1 MKKLLITLL
10 VAAVL
15 VASVVTVWAYVDDVI
30 SVLGTFG
37 APTALSS
44 DPAVAEPLVIAA
56 DQQFIQISDNS
67 IITMHLDPP
76 IIVDS
81 STATSDMI
89 LDTYDQPF
97 PGAAKIEV
105 RQDGSEW
112 VNVPGRALNDCN
124 VVRQYVFDDLDPGA
138 YVDLTQTGLSQVN
151 YVRLTDYPGSIDGEF
166 IYPLLGFDL
175 DAIDEAHQRFQDCQP
190 VTVIEVDIDIKPGS
204 DPNCFN
210 INGHGVIPVAILGSA
225 DFDVSQ
231 IDPSTL
237 MFGGLE
243 VRVKGKGTPQCS
255 VEDVSGDFTYPE
267 GAPDG
272 EPDLVCQFVD
282 NSELWVPD
290 NSTATLT
297 GELLD
302 GTPFEGGDEICIVP

>member
-1 MKKLLITLL
+1 VKKLLIALL
-10 VAAVL
+10 V
-15 VASVVTVWAYVDDVI
+15 VAILTVGGFSVWAYVDDVL
-30 SVLGTFG
+30 SVVGTFG
-37 APTALSS
+37 APTGAYN

-56 DQQFIQISDNS
+56 DQQFIQIADNS

-76 IIVDS
+76 ISVDS

-112 VNVPGRALNDCN
+112 VNLPGRALNDCN

-175 DAIDEAHQRFQDCQP
+175 DAIYEAHQRFQDCLP

-204 DPNCFN
+204 YPNCFN
-210 INGHGVIPVAILGSA
+210 NDGHGVIPVAILGSA
-225 DFDVSQ
+225 DFGVID
-231 IDPSTL
+231 IDPGTVQLEDMTVRAVGKSNKLLASIEDVNADGFDDLVVKIEDTDGTFASGDGTATVTGNL
-237 MFGGLE
+237 RAEFGGWPIE
-243 VRVKGKGTPQCS
+243 GT
-255 VEDVSGDFTYPE
+255 DD
-267 GAPDG
+267 
-272 EPDLVCQFVD
+272 
-282 NSELWVPD
+282 
-290 NSTATLT
+290 
-297 GELLD
+297 
-302 GTPFEGGDEICIVP
+302 ICIVP